1 MAELSELFA
10 ADHATAL
17 TRTAALDAGDVPD
30 TATHL
35 ELTSVGPAELEALGE
50 IAAEVVRFGTG
61 DLELEEVD
69 LDHENLFEL
78 PPFLVDLLVELG
90 RTEDEDAVAEVAE
103 RWAASDVMEATAGEL
118 TPVLSDIVD
127 LVTTA
132 SREDLHVYLW
142 TEPLG

>member
-17 TRTAALDAGDVPD
+17 IRTAALDDGETPD
-30 TATHL
+30 AATHV
-35 ELTSVGPAELEALGE
+35 ELTSIGAIELEALGE
-50 IAAEVVRFGTG
+50 IAAEVVRFGSG

-90 RTEDEDAVAEVAE
+90 RTDDEDALGEVAE
-103 RWAASDVMEATAGEL
+103 RWAASEEIEATAAEL
-118 TPVLSDIVD
+118 APVLADIVD
-127 LVTTA
+127 LATTA

-142 TEPLG
+142 TEPLD